1 MSQVRFS
8 YPLYDAVSC
17 RTLYDASWKESEE
30 AWFAERLTKIPKC
43 ERKYCPHDIDR
54 KILFG
59 IKSTAKNKSIERR
72 DDMRRSFVRQIQEY
86 PQATYTFVLSRP
98 DKEDADP
105 IQREVDSNRDITFL
119 ELNENHW
126 IGITTKTLWCRKSV
140 RLGLSRR
147 R

>member
-1 MSQVRFS
+1 M
-8 YPLYDAVSC
+8 
-17 RTLYDASWKESEE
+17 
-30 AWFAERLTKIPKC
+30 
-43 ERKYCPHDIDR
+43 
-54 KILFG
+54 FG

-72 DDMRRSFVRQIQEY
+72 DDIRRSFVRQIQEY

-126 IGITTKTLWCRKSV
+126 IGITTKTLWWLKRVTLEPESQYDWVCHVDDDSYVQVILVLAYDCLKRACEI
-140 RLGLSRR
+140 
-147 R
+147 